1 MPVTATPQAEP
12 VSTQLQK
19 QVFGGLPA
27 APLSLPTVP
36 PPPPISQTAATKVE
50 EEREGTPQGVKR
62 PREESDEEA
71 AMEEDS
77 DAPMEEDS
85 DDD

>member
-1 MPVTATPQAEP
+1 MPVVFQPQTEP

-19 QVFGGLPA
+19 QVFGGPPSA
-27 APLSLPTVP
+27 ATSLPSVP
-36 PPPPISQTAATKVE
+36 PPPNPLSTAAKTQDD
-50 EEREGTPQGVKR
+50 RESTPQGVKR

>member
-1 MPVTATPQAEP
+1 MPMTAQPQTEP
-12 VSTQLQK
+12 VSTQFQK
-19 QVFGGLPA
+19 QVFGGPPSAATNLPN
-27 APLSLPTVP
+27 VP
-36 PPPPISQTAATKVE
+36 PPPNPQTIATKTQD
-50 EEREGTPQGVKR
+50 EREGTPQGVKR